1 MNLKLGLLLVAGLA
15 NVSGTLEQ
23 SYNKVGYVQEGVA
36 SYYADQ
42 FHGRKTAN
50 GERFDMHA
58 LTCAHPRIR
67 FNTEL
72 KVTNLVNG
80 RSVVV
85 RVNDRGPYVD
95 NRVIDLSLAA
105 AKKLDMIR
113 SGTSRV
119 RCEVIA
125 VEDMPPSARERMERE
140 RREREEQDRRAEE
153 EKANPQK
160 KPSLLEKLGGVFN
173 KKKKE
178 EPVAKEPEVDK
189 PRRQPVDPK
198 TKEPVDTKKPPVDP
212 KPKEKPKE
220 PVLEQPKET
229 EAEPRPSPGGGQVDM
244 PQRAR
249 RRPPLTED
257 TFAGINTYSIWGTIK
272 YPEGFG
278 VQVASYA
285 VLDKALEKG
294 REINEEGLGE
304 VFVQTGWAGDKRIYR
319 LVVGE
324 GPTAGASE
332 LAGRLRAKGYGGFV
346 KQHY

>member
-1 MNLKLGLLLVAGLA
+1 
-15 NVSGTLEQ
+15 
-23 SYNKVGYVQEGVA
+23 VGYVQEGVA

-72 KVTNLVNG
+72 KVTNLING

-113 SGTSRV
+113 SGTTRV
-119 RCEVIA
+119 RCEVIT

-140 RREREEQDRRAEE
+140 RRERENRDRQPEE
-153 EKANPQK
+153 EKTTPQK
-160 KPSLLEKLGGVFN
+160 KPSLLEKLGGVFG

-189 PRRQPVDPK
+189 PRRQPV
-198 TKEPVDTKKPPVDP
+198 EE

-220 PVLEQPKET
+220 PVQEQPKEV
-229 EAEPRPSPGGGQVDM
+229 EPEPKPSPGGGQVDM

-257 TFAGINTYSIWGTIK
+257 TFAGINTYSIWGTIT

-294 REINEEGLGE
+294 REITEQGLGE
-304 VFVQTGWAGDKRIYR
+304 VYVQTGWAGDKRIYR

-324 GPTAGASE
+324 GTTANANE